1 MARCFLINGGS
12 GSSAALDFT
21 ALSNALTGG
30 TLSGLSITPNEETE
44 TFNIEIT
51 GLPSIT
57 IDSEGYWN
65 INGERGN
72 NPTKAQGEAGFAPTV
87 SIEDT
92 EAGVN
97 INIID
102 VNGEHSFSL
111 RDGIDGISPL
121 VNVTQAETGATI
133 TITDKEGTSTAE
145 IANGVDGI
153 TPHIDETSKHWFVGE
168 TDTGIVAKGTVDVNA
183 DCAILYATFL
193 ADNWSDTAPYT
204 QNVTVTNI
212 DSTHVPIVDISY
224 SEDSSLWENEEAAYA
239 KLTKIDTADGYII
252 GTCRKEKPTSDF
264 TIKLKIAGD
273 ITDLT
278 FVTQEEFDVLY
289 QMINSANSSLEN
301 TLNGGELNG

>member
-1 MARCFLINGGS
+1 MARCFLINGGAS
-12 GSSAALDFT
+12 SSAALDFT

-30 TLSGLSITPNEETE
+30 TLSGLSITPNEETK

-57 IDSEGYWN
+57 IDSEGYWT
-65 INGERGN
+65 INGERGS
-72 NPTKAQGEAGFAPTV
+72 NPTKAQGNDGFSPIA
-87 SIEDT
+87 
-92 EAGVN
+92 N
-97 INIID
+97 INQTD
-102 VNGEHSFSL
+102 
-111 RDGIDGISPL
+111 
-121 VNVTQAETGATI
+121 TGATI
-133 TITDKEGTSTAE
+133 TVIDSSGTTTAD
-145 IANGVDGI
+145 IINGANGI

-168 TDTGIVAKGTVDVNA
+168 TDTGVLAEGTVDVNA

-193 ADNWSDTAPYT
+193 ADSWSDTAPYT

>member
-57 IDSEGYWN
+57 IDSDGYWC
-65 INGERGN
+65 INGDKGD
-72 NPTKAQGEAGFAPTV
+72 NPTKAQGETGFAPTV

-92 EAGVN
+92 EAGVD
-97 INIID
+97 INITD
-102 VNGEHSFSL
+102 VNGEHPFSL
-111 RDGIDGISPL
+111 RDG
-121 VNVTQAETGATI
+121 
-133 TITDKEGTSTAE
+133 
-145 IANGVDGI
+145 VDGT
-153 TPHIDETSKHWFVGE
+153 TPHIDNTSKHWYIGE
-168 TDTGIVAKGTVDVNA
+168 RDTGVLAEGTVDVNA

-224 SEDSSLWENEEAAYA
+224 SGDSSLWENEEAAYA

>member
-12 GSSAALDFT
+12 GSSTALDFT

-92 EAGVN
+92 EAGVD
-97 INIID
+97 INIAD
-102 VNGEHSFSL
+102 VNGEHFFSL
-111 RDGIDGISPL
+111 RDGIDG
-121 VNVTQAETGATI
+121 T
-133 TITDKEGTSTAE
+133 
-145 IANGVDGI
+145 
-153 TPHIDETSKHWFVGE
+153 TPHIDDTSKHWYIGGK
-168 TDTGIVAKGTVDVNA
+168 DTGVLAEGRVDVNA

-204 QNVTVTNI
+204 QNVAVTNI